1 MPASGRPPWPRA
13 RRLNVL
19 RGAVVDK
26 ADRAR
31 LHGLDTLRAL
41 AILLVMPY
49 HLIDHFPD
57 ALQAP
62 AHFGWIGVDLFFV
75 LSGYLIGS
83 QLFRPYLRGGRVE
96 IGEFYRKR
104 AYRIL
109 PAFAVV
115 LALYVL
121 VPMWRE
127 APGLQAPWQFA
138 TFTENL
144 LIDYAKNQAFS
155 HAWSLCVEEH
165 FYLVLPVLTLWLMR
179 RPSARK
185 TYVVLVTLVLAGIA
199 ARSYVWLHTL
209 RPLGPDADDFGL
221 LYIEKMY
228 YPTYVRLDGLIAG
241 VALALVQTFR
251 PAWWAELR
259 KRGHSLGAGSV
270 VVLAFAIWCSAT
282 RFRSVT
288 GKAAVWDVA
297 GYPVLAVGFAL
308 LTASALSDN
317 GWLARLHVPGARLL
331 ATLAFSL
338 YLTHK
343 EAVHLLLHIFPRLPE
358 NSFLMLPVYF
368 LACVSVAGLL
378 YLAVERPFLRLRDL
392 RRSTKQAAARVDLE
406 ARLDPAL

>member
-1 MPASGRPPWPRA
+1 MTSGAETVRPDLRSPRE
-13 RRLNVL
+13 
-19 RGAVVDK
+19 
-26 ADRAR
+26 R

-49 HLIDHFPD
+49 HLNDHFPE
-57 ALQAP
+57 ALHAP

-83 QLFRPYLRGGRVE
+83 QLFRPYLQGGRVQ
-96 IGEFYRKR
+96 ITEFYRKR

-115 LALYVL
+115 LALYVF
-121 VPMWRE
+121 VPLWRE

-165 FYLVLPVLTLWLMR
+165 FYLALPILTLWLMR
-179 RPSARK
+179 RPAAWK
-185 TYVVLVTLVLAGIA
+185 TYLVLAALVLAGVV
-199 ARSYVWLHTL
+199 ARSYLLLHTL
-209 RPLGPDADDFGL
+209 RPLGPDSDDFGVT
-221 LYIEKMY
+221 YIEKMY

-251 PAWWAELR
+251 PGWWASLR
-259 KRGHSLGAGSV
+259 KQGHTLGAGG
-270 VVLAFAIWCSAT
+270 LAIVALAIWCSAT
-282 RFRSVT
+282 RFASVT

-297 GYPVLAVGFAL
+297 GYPLLACGFAL
-308 LTASALSDN
+308 ITASAVSEN
-317 GWLARLHVPGARLL
+317 GWLGRVRVPGAKFL
-331 ATLAFSL
+331 ATLAYSL

-343 EAVHLLLHIFPRLPE
+343 EAVHLLLHFFPSLPDQ
-358 NSFLMLPVYF
+358 SYLMLPVLF
-368 LACVSVAGLL
+368 GACITVGGLL
-378 YLAVERPFLRLRDL
+378 YVSVERPFLWLRDRGRL
-392 RRSTKQAAARVDLE
+392 TQRTAARVDLE